1 MAGQARLI
9 SVDALLAAK
18 ATVQR
23 FIDEASAALGE
34 AEADAQ
40 RTLQW
45 LRYDQVAHWQSQVRQ
60 RHDAVEMAK
69 AELRRKQ
76 LTAIPEG
83 PTAVDE
89 RRAVERAKKREDDA
103 RARVEHVRRWLI
115 QLERE
120 HTLFKGS
127 AQGLADAIARDLP
140 AALVR
145 LDRMIASV
153 LAYAATASGKGS
165 VGVGGAAG
173 GGAGVPALSGGALDE
188 AIAKR
193 FASLRRRSP
202 GPATRAALVAGEP
215 DFVARAGS
223 IGGPPAGVLAT
234 LGVAADPPGAES
246 LVAVEAD
253 ALDGSM
259 VVLERCVPSG
269 PGDSG
274 WFVGS
279 AASGLGP
286 PTVAGVRFGEFAAR
300 RPGLAELMSLPVGY
314 LVVVMGAPGEVGEA
328 GRMDGGAGAGGGG
341 PSVEAVLDAE
351 DRVVIGGAG
360 GAGGVA
366 GVGGVGG

>member
-1 MAGQARLI
+1 M
-9 SVDALLAAK
+9 DALLAAK
-18 ATVQR
+18 AAVQR
-23 FIDEASAALGE
+23 FIEEASAALGE

-127 AQGLADAIARDLP
+127 AQGLAEAISRDLP

-145 LDRMIASV
+145 LDRMTASV
-153 LAYAATASGKGS
+153 LAYAAMASGEGT
-165 VGVGGAAG
+165 VGVGEAAG
-173 GGAGVPALSGGALDE
+173 RAPGAQTLSGGALDE
-188 AIAKR
+188 AIARR

-202 GPATRAALVAGEP
+202 GRATRAALVAGEP
-215 DFVARAGS
+215 EFVARGGS

-234 LGVAADPPGAES
+234 LGVAADSPGAES
-246 LVAVEAD
+246 LVAIEAD

-259 VVLERCVPSG
+259 VVLERCEPSG

-279 AASGLGP
+279 AAPGLGP
-286 PTVAGVRFGEFAAR
+286 PTVAGVRYAEFAAR

-314 LVVVMGAPGEVGEA
+314 LVVVMGAPGAANEA
-328 GRMDGGAGAGGGG
+328 GSEGGSAGSGGGG

-351 DRVVIGGAG
+351 DRVVIGGTGGAG
-360 GAGGVA
+360 GAGGA
-366 GVGGVGG
+366 GA